1 MVFAALI
8 ALPLLEVI
16 VFVLIGS
23 WIGYLPAA
31 LILLAVS
38 LLGAYVVKRQ
48 GVGVLRRARGE
59 LQTGQVPTAHMID
72 GALLAL
78 AGLLLIFPGFV
89 TAAAGLLLLLPP
101 VRAVPKRWV
110 MRKRA
115 VRASTAVGN
124 RGVVVVRSWR
134 RDGPDSGVPPAIGQ

>member
-1 MVFAALI
+1 VVFAALV
-8 ALPLLEVI
+8 ALPLLEII

-23 WIGYLPAA
+23 WIGYLPAV
-31 LILLAVS
+31 LILLGVS

-48 GVGVLRRARGE
+48 GIGVLRRARLE
-59 LQTGQVPTAHMID
+59 LQAGQVPTGHMID

-78 AGLLLIFPGFV
+78 AGVLLIVPGFV
-89 TAAAGLLLLLPP
+89 TAAAGVLLLLPP
-101 VRAVPKRWV
+101 VRALPKRWV

-134 RDGPDSGVPPAIGQ
+134 RDGPGSDVPPAIGQ